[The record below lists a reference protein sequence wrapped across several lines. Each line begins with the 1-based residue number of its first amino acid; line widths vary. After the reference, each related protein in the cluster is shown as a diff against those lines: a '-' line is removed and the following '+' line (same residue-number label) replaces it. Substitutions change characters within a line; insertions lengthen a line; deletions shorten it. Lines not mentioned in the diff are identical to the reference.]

1 MVGLNDPLVVVIPL
15 VVVPHVIVRVVRVV
29 YAVDVRS
36 APGPDYWDH
45 KRRGNYECSEAWSHR
60 AHTGF
65 LPEDSTRPG
74 RDSRGPR
81 QGGTYFTPARNSTQG
96 LEDGRLG
103 MKSRMCGEPKLLRPW
118 GGAGVRQVGLQ
129 RPQGLRMTG
138 VGADEIGG
146 VRNEI
151 EIVV

>member
-1 MVGLNDPLVVVIPL
+1 
-15 VVVPHVIVRVVRVV
+15 
-29 YAVDVRS
+29 
-36 APGPDYWDH
+36 
-45 KRRGNYECSEAWSHR
+45 
-60 AHTGF
+60 
-65 LPEDSTRPG
+65 
-74 RDSRGPR
+74 
-81 QGGTYFTPARNSTQG
+81 
-96 LEDGRLG
+96 
-103 MKSRMCGEPKLLRPW
+103 MCGEPKLLRPW